1 MILLTFQKVQAFWK
15 RNPKIIFNG
24 SKSTEFLT
32 DKIKDLLKC
41 YICGVNVCFRGGNA
55 YGSDKN
61 SVQLDIDKMK
71 AKEEELDNL
80 ISNTGMI

>member
-1 MILLTFQKVQAFWK
+1 MEVSFF
-15 RNPKIIFNG
+15 RIFVW
-24 SKSTEFLT
+24 
-32 DKIKDLLKC
+32 LKNLWTC

-61 SVQLDIDKMK
+61 NVQLDIDKMK